1 MHHRFKIK
9 KGIDEETKKDNFKIF
24 MNQCNMTMADNES
37 IENNIIYNETQLY
50 LLGQKNIYVYYDFT
64 NCYAFCNYL
73 EYKKF
78 LLSIDKKKYDDMID
92 YRNKTKLIQK
102 IQEDKLKQTIN
113 IDLEYINIGITN
125 DPYGEIKIEI
135 ILNEDIKKFLQNANN
150 IIDGYYQDM
159 DDMIEKDLKNV
170 IVIANNNYKQEYHK
184 IIDVKNINGTVITNI
199 GCRSIEYCYSYIVY
213 ENLHLCILKTP
224 I

>member
-24 MNQCNMTMADNES
+24 MDQCNMTMADNES

-50 LLGQKNIYVYYDFT
+50 LLGQKNTYVYYDFRNT
-64 NCYAFCNYL
+64 IVFGNYL

-78 LLSIDKKKYDDMID
+78 LLSIDEKKYNDRYD
-92 YRNKTKLIQK
+92 YRNKSKLIQK

-125 DPYGEIKIEI
+125 DPYGEIKIEV
-135 ILNEDIKKFLQNANN
+135 ILNENLKYFLQNANN
-150 IIDGYYQDM
+150 MIDGYYQDM
-159 DDMIEKDLKNV
+159 YDMIEN
-170 IVIANNNYKQEYHK
+170 ANDNYKQEHHK

-199 GCRSIEYCYSYIVY
+199 DCSSIEYCYSYVVY
-213 ENLHLCILKTP
+213 ENLKIDFFM

>member
-24 MNQCNMTMADNES
+24 MDQCNMTMADNES

-50 LLGQKNIYVYYDFT
+50 LLGQKNIYFYYNFKI
-64 NCYAFCNYL
+64 CYAFCNYL

-78 LLSIDKKKYDDMID
+78 LLSIDNKKYDDRND

-102 IQEDKLKQTIN
+102 IQKNKLKQTIN

-135 ILNEDIKKFLQNANN
+135 ILNENLKYFLQNAND
-150 IIDGYYQDM
+150 IL
-159 DDMIEKDLKNV
+159 DDEDLKLFIKNTYDQQY
-170 IVIANNNYKQEYHK
+170 NK
-184 IIDVKNINGTVITNI
+184 IIDVKNINETIITNI
-199 GCRSIEYCYSYIVY
+199 NSNVEYCYSYVVY
-213 ENLHLCILKTP
+213 ENLKIDFFYDLKEY
-224 I
+224 

>member
-9 KGIDEETKKDNFKIF
+9 KGINEETKKDNFKIF
-24 MNQCNMTMADNES
+24 MDQCNMTMADNES

-50 LLGQKNIYVYYDFT
+50 LLGQKNTYVYYDFRNT
-64 NCYAFCNYL
+64 IVFGNYL

-78 LLSIDKKKYDDMID
+78 LLSIDEKKYNDRYD
-92 YRNKTKLIQK
+92 YRNKSKLIQK

-125 DPYGEIKIEI
+125 DPYGEIKIEV
-135 ILNEDIKKFLQNANN
+135 ILNENLKYFLQNANN
-150 IIDGYYQDM
+150 MIDGYYQDM
-159 DDMIEKDLKNV
+159 YDMIGN
-170 IVIANNNYKQEYHK
+170 ANDNYKQEHHK

-199 GCRSIEYCYSYIVY
+199 DCSSIEYCYSYIVY
-213 ENLHLCILKTP
+213 ENLKIDLFFDLK
-224 I
+224 

>member
-1 MHHRFKIK
+1 
-9 KGIDEETKKDNFKIF
+9 
-24 MNQCNMTMADNES
+24 
-37 IENNIIYNETQLY
+37 
-50 LLGQKNIYVYYDFT
+50 
-64 NCYAFCNYL
+64 
-73 EYKKF
+73 
-78 LLSIDKKKYDDMID
+78 MID

-184 IIDVKNINGTVITNI
+184 IIDVKNINGTIITNI
-199 GCRSIEYCYSYIVY
+199 NSNVEYCYSYVVY
-213 ENLHLCILKTP
+213 ENLKIDFFL
-224 I
+224 

>member
-9 KGIDEETKKDNFKIF
+9 KGIDEETKKNNFKIF
-24 MNQCNMTMADNES
+24 MDQCNMTMADNES

-50 LLGQKNIYVYYDFT
+50 LLEHKNIYVYYDFK

-78 LLSIDKKKYDDMID
+78 LLSIDKKKYDDRND

-125 DPYGEIKIEI
+125 DPYGEIKIEV
-135 ILNEDIKKFLQNANN
+135 ILNEDIKYFLQKAN
-150 IIDGYYQDM
+150 DM
-159 DDMIEKDLKNV
+159 LNDEDLKLFFKDTYDQQYN
-170 IVIANNNYKQEYHK
+170 K
-184 IIDVKNINGTVITNI
+184 IIDVKNINETIITNI
-199 GCRSIEYCYSYIVY
+199 GCSSIEYCYSYVVY
-213 ENLHLCILKTP
+213 ENLKIDFFFM

>member
-24 MNQCNMTMADNES
+24 MDQCNMTMADNES

-50 LLGQKNIYVYYDFT
+50 LLGQKNIYFYYNFKI
-64 NCYAFCNYL
+64 CYAFCNYL

-78 LLSIDKKKYDDMID
+78 LLSIDNKKYDDRND

-125 DPYGEIKIEI
+125 DPYGEFKIEI
-135 ILNEDIKKFLQNANN
+135 ILNENLKYFLQNANDM
-150 IIDGYYQDM
+150 IDGYYQD
-159 DDMIEKDLKNV
+159 IYEKDFKNV
-170 IVIANNNYKQEYHK
+170 IANDNCKQQYHK
-184 IIDVKNINGTVITNI
+184 NIDVKYINGTIITNI
-199 GCRSIEYCYSYIVY
+199 DSSSIEYCYSYIVY
-213 ENLHLCILKTP
+213 ENLKIDFFM

>member
-1 MHHRFKIK
+1 
-9 KGIDEETKKDNFKIF
+9 
-24 MNQCNMTMADNES
+24 MAA
-37 IENNIIYNETQLY
+37 Y
-50 LLGQKNIYVYYDFT
+50 G
-64 NCYAFCNYL
+64 YAFCNYL

-78 LLSIDKKKYDDMID
+78 LLSIDKKKYDDRND

-125 DPYGEIKIEI
+125 DPYGEIKIEV
-135 ILNEDIKKFLQNANN
+135 ILNEDVKYFLQNANDMIN
-150 IIDGYYQDM
+150 NYYQDM

-199 GCRSIEYCYSYIVY
+199 GCRPIKYCYSYVVY
-213 ENLHLCILKTP
+213 ENLKIDFFL
-224 I
+224 

>member
-24 MNQCNMTMADNES
+24 MDQCNMTMADNES

-50 LLGQKNIYVYYDFT
+50 LLGQKNIYFYYNFKI
-64 NCYAFCNYL
+64 CYAFCNYL

-78 LLSIDKKKYDDMID
+78 LLSIDNKKYDDRND

-102 IQEDKLKQTIN
+102 IQKNKLKQTIN

-135 ILNEDIKKFLQNANN
+135 ILNEDIKYFLQKAND
-150 IIDGYYQDM
+150 IF
-159 DDMIEKDLKNV
+159 DDEDLKLFIKNTY
-170 IVIANNNYKQEYHK
+170 NQQYNK
-184 IIDVKNINGTVITNI
+184 IIDVKNINETIITNI
-199 GCRSIEYCYSYIVY
+199 NSNVEYCYSYVVY
-213 ENLHLCILKTP
+213 ENLKIDFFYDLKEY
-224 I
+224 

>member
-1 MHHRFKIK
+1 MHHRLKIK
-9 KGIDEETKKDNFKIF
+9 KGIYEETIKDNFKIF

-78 LLSIDKKKYDDMID
+78 LLSIDNKKYDDRND

-135 ILNEDIKKFLQNANN
+135 ILNEDIKYFLQKAN
-150 IIDGYYQDM
+150 DM
-159 DDMIEKDLKNV
+159 LNDEDLKLFFKDTYDQQYN
-170 IVIANNNYKQEYHK
+170 K
-184 IIDVKNINGTVITNI
+184 IINVKNINETIITNI
-199 GCRSIEYCYSYIVY
+199 GCSSIEYCYSYVVY
-213 ENLHLCILKTP
+213 ENLKIDFFL
-224 I
+224 

>member
-1 MHHRFKIK
+1 M
-9 KGIDEETKKDNFKIF
+9 D
-24 MNQCNMTMADNES
+24 QCNMTMADNES

-50 LLGQKNIYVYYDFT
+50 LLEHKNIYVYYDFK

-78 LLSIDKKKYDDMID
+78 LLSIDGKKYDNTID

-135 ILNEDIKKFLQNANN
+135 ILNEDVKYFLQNANDMIN
-150 IIDGYYQDM
+150 NYYQDM

-170 IVIANNNYKQEYHK
+170 IVIAQEHH
-184 IIDVKNINGTVITNI
+184 KNINGTIITNI
-199 GCRSIEYCYSYIVY
+199 DGSSIEYCYSYVVY
-213 ENLHLCILKTP
+213 ENLKIDFFL
-224 I
+224 

>member
-1 MHHRFKIK
+1 MHHRLKIK
-9 KGIDEETKKDNFKIF
+9 KGIDKETKKDNFKIF
-24 MNQCNMTMADNES
+24 MNQCNMTMSDNES

-50 LLGQKNIYVYYDFT
+50 LLGQKNIYVYYDFK

-78 LLSIDKKKYDDMID
+78 LLSIDKKKYDDTID

-125 DPYGEIKIEI
+125 DPYGEIKIEV
-135 ILNEDIKKFLQNANN
+135 ILNEDIKYFLQKAND
-150 IIDGYYQDM
+150 IL
-159 DDMIEKDLKNV
+159 DDEDLKLFFKDT
-170 IVIANNNYKQEYHK
+170 YDQQYYK
-184 IIDVKNINGTVITNI
+184 IIDVKNINETIITNI
-199 GCRSIEYCYSYIVY
+199 GCSSIEYCYSYIVY
-213 ENLHLCILKTP
+213 ENLKIDFYDLK
-224 I
+224 